1 MQKTVPQPR
10 TGKDALS
17 ARAHPTRQKLL
28 AAALELLDEHRPE
41 EISTDMV
48 LARSGASKG
57 SLYHHFQDLADL
69 LETAL
74 AQMFSRTVDLNI
86 AEFVEVVQRA
96 TSAQELFDRLVI
108 ATRMTQSPQLKANR
122 FRRARLLVYSE
133 TNPRFAERL
142 AKEQARLT
150 SALTELFRSAQNK
163 GWMAR
168 DYDPRAAAVLV
179 QAYTLG
185 KMIDDIATDPMSPEA
200 WDQLIVKVIRDIFM
214 RDAVPQPGTSVPDTS
229 PPD

>member
-1 MQKTVPQPR
+1 
-10 TGKDALS
+10 
-17 ARAHPTRQKLL
+17 L
-28 AAALELLDEHRPE
+28 AAALELLDAHLPA

-48 LARSGASKG
+48 LVRSGASKG
-57 SLYHHFQDLADL
+57 SLYHHFEDLADL

-74 AQMFSRTVDLNI
+74 AQMFSRTVDQNI
-86 AEFVEVVQRA
+86 LDFVTVIEQA

-108 ATRMTQSPQLKANR
+108 ATRMTQSPELRPNR

-150 SALTELFRSAQNK
+150 DALTDLFRSAQDK
-163 GWMAR
+163 GWMAA
-168 DYDPRAAAVLV
+168 DFDPRAGAVLV

-185 KMIDDIATDPMSPEA
+185 KMIDDISTNPMDSEG
-200 WDQLIVKVIRDIFM
+200 WKNIVVKIIRDVFM
-214 RDAVPQPGTSVPDTS
+214 RNVLD
-229 PPD
+229 